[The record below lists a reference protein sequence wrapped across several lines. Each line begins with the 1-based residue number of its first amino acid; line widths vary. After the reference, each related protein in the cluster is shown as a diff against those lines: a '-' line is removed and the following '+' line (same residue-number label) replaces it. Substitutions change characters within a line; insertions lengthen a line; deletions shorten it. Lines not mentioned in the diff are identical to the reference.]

1 MPTATN
7 YLPAKDL
14 STRVCDLSLEEFLN
28 LAKPIVM
35 SWVGE
40 NKQKNTPL
48 IIDTNE
54 YGYGMQAIMEL
65 VAGSYSKACRIKKS
79 GIIDEAISQ
88 NGRKIIVNMTLA
100 RKILHDKTPRL

>member
-1 MPTATN
+1 MPQ
-7 YLPAKDL
+7 KDL
-14 STRVCDLSLEEFLN
+14 TTRVCDLSLEEFLN

-40 NKQKNTPL
+40 K
-48 IIDTNE
+48 TNRTQQTTDNVE

-65 VAGSYSKACRIKKS
+65 VSGSYSKACRIKKS
-79 GIIDEAISQ
+79 GIIDDAISQ
-88 NGRKIIVNMTLA
+88 NGRKIIVNMPLA

>member
-1 MPTATN
+1 MPQ
-7 YLPAKDL
+7 KDL
-14 STRVCDLSLEEFLN
+14 TTRVCDLSLEEFLN

-40 NKQKNTPL
+40 K
-48 IIDTNE
+48 TNRTQQPTDDVE

-65 VAGSYSKACRIKKS
+65 VSGSYSKACRIKKS
-79 GIIDEAISQ
+79 GIIDDAISQ
-88 NGRKIIVNMTLA
+88 NGRKIIVNMSLA